1 MKKYYQITLGLLEK
15 LSKGDQVMK
24 VFGKDTTKKN
34 HFCRVLLLYLKKNP
48 RLLFKRGKEET
59 ILSVENTNMKSQQ
72 KCLRL

>member
-24 VFGKDTTKKN
+24 V
-34 HFCRVLLLYLKKNP
+34 P